1 VRRFAGIIADYAYVG
16 RSRLRYWRYGSRP
29 PAPIE
34 TVPDAPAPVLLI
46 PGVFET
52 WHYMKPVRDRLV
64 ALGHPVHSVP
74 ELGFNR
80 HPIPE
85 MAALLAA
92 YVAHRDLRGVR
103 IVAHSKGGLIGK
115 LLLAGEAEQSGGPG
129 RQPGRF
135 ERMIS
140 INTPYGG
147 SRLAHYGLGPWRE
160 FAPAGVTESL
170 HARR

>member
-1 VRRFAGIIADYAYVG
+1 VRRFAGIIADYACVG
-16 RSRLRYWRYGSRP
+16 RSRLRYWRCGLRP

-34 TVPDAPAPVLLI
+34 TVPDAPAPVLPI
-46 PGVFET
+46 PSVFEI

-64 ALGHPVHSVP
+64 ALGHPVHS
-74 ELGFNR
+74 
-80 HPIPE
+80 
-85 MAALLAA
+85 
-92 YVAHRDLRGVR
+92 
-103 IVAHSKGGLIGK
+103 KGGLIGK
-115 LLLAGEAEQSGGPG
+115 LLLANDAEQSGGPG
-129 RQPGRF
+129 RELGRI
-135 ERMIS
+135 ECMIS